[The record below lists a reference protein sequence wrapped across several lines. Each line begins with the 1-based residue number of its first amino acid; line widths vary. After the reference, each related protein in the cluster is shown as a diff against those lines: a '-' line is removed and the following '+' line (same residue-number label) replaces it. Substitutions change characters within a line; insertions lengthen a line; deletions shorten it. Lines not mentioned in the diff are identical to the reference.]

1 MGIGRF
7 FGQRDEPRARDL
19 ENVSRPGSQQ
29 GEDFTDEQAVERY
42 RYMLRTA
49 PPETIEQAHEEAF
62 GKLTERQR
70 QLVLEQLREAT
81 PERDRGTASTD
92 PRSLARLA
100 TRAEVR
106 QPGTLERT
114 FGGMRGP
121 GFGGLM
127 AGTFL
132 SSLAGT
138 VIGSMIAQH
147 FFADAHR
154 EAMAAE
160 GSDETASDDDND
172 TGEDA
177 DSSEDAD
184 VADDFDGGD
193 FGDAGSDF
201 GA

>member
-7 FGQRDEPRARDL
+7 FGRDEPKARDL

-29 GEDFTDEQAVERY
+29 EEDLTDAQAIERY

-62 GKLTERQR
+62 AKLTERQR
-70 QLVLEQLREAT
+70 QMVLEQLREAT
-81 PERDRGTASTD
+81 PERDRGAASTD

-100 TRAEVR
+100 TRAEIR

-114 FGGMRGP
+114 FGGMRGS
-121 GFGGLM
+121 GLGGLM
-127 AGTFL
+127 VGTFL

-147 FFADAHR
+147 FFAEAPQR

-160 GSDETASDDDND
+160 GSDETASEDDND

-177 DSSEDAD
+177 DGNED
-184 VADDFDGGD
+184 ADDFDAGD

-201 GA
+201 G